1 MVYISG
7 KIGGATLEEVK
18 AKFQKAE
25 DELHALGVKV
35 NNPMKM
41 GFTQSWTS
49 KQILEKRLEVIR
61 NQASGIYLLRDW
73 NEDMNAKR
81 EFAEVAHLNLK
92 RSNRIQLYFENS
104 FGLSDIA
111 RDVHDHV
118 LNCLQPTELD
128 IQKSI

>member
-1 MVYISG
+1 MIYISG
-7 KIGGATLEEVK
+7 KIGGATLEGVK

-25 DELHALGVKV
+25 DELHALGLKV

-61 NQASGIYLLRDW
+61 TQTTGIYLLSDW
-73 NEDMNAKR
+73 DEDMNARR

-92 RSNRIQLYFENS
+92 RSNKIMIYFENAG
-104 FGLSDIA
+104 GLHDVGIDI
-111 RDVHDHV
+111 HDHI
-118 LNCLQPTELD
+118 LTCLQQTELN
-128 IQKSI
+128 IQK